1 VIGLAGFL
9 LQGQGN
15 DVQDAQVPRAQ
26 GCAGAAQIAEAA
38 LGHGVLVWKQ
48 SVVRGQAE
56 LPGTAACVTDDGSTQ
71 TSGIARQY
79 RSGEENPR
87 VRAVARA

>member
-1 VIGLAGFL
+1 MVWIHPQVIIDENTVIGLPRFL

-15 DVQDAQVPRAQ
+15 QV
-26 GCAGAAQIAEAA
+26 AEAT

-48 SVVRGQAE
+48 TVVRGQAE
-56 LPGTAACVTDDGSTQ
+56 LPGTAAGVTDDRRAQ
-71 TSGIARQY
+71 ASGIACRY
-79 RSGEENPR
+79 RSREEDPC